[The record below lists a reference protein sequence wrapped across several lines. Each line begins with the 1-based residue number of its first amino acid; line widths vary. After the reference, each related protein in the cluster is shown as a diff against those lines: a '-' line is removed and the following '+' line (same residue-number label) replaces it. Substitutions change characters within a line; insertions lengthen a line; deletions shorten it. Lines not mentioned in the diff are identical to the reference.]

1 MTVQNAAERLEQP
14 RDQRTFDLRERKRT
28 RTRLMIQTE
37 ALRLFAEKG
46 YAQTTV
52 DDIADA
58 AAISPRTF
66 FRYFPAKEDVVTWD
80 QYDPQAVDLLESR
93 PHDEPL
99 AETFRAVVRESL
111 GGLYRH
117 DPERLLQ
124 RVQLAATI
132 PEVRARFL
140 EEQTNGVAE
149 MAPLIARKRGDH
161 PDELRGRVIG
171 SSLLAATFV
180 ALDLWQQDGGKQD
193 LLALLDQATQALAEG
208 ARELQR
214 HAPPRDPNTN
224 RTRRKH
230 R

>member
-1 MTVQNAAERLEQP
+1 MTVQNAAERLERP

-66 FRYFPAKEDVVTWD
+66 FRYFPAKEDVVIWD
-80 QYDPQAVDLLESR
+80 HYDPQAVDLLASR

-99 AETFRAVVRESL
+99 AQTFRAVVRESL
-111 GGLYRH
+111 AGQYRH
-117 DPERLLQ
+117 DPDRLLQ
-124 RVQLAATI
+124 RIQLAATV
-132 PEVRARFL
+132 PEVRARVV

-149 MAPLIARKRGDH
+149 MAPLIAGRRGDE
-161 PDELRGRVIG
+161 PDELRWRVIG

-193 LLALLDQATQALAEG
+193 LLDLFDHATDALAET
-208 ARELQR
+208 ARELEL
-214 HAPPRDPNTN
+214 HPPTPDPT
-224 RTRRKH
+224 
-230 R
+230 